1 MTAMQEKD
9 LQRMTPDAKAYFDS
23 LPPMLQTTVMQS
35 NVTMTTRE
43 QLETYCNNVLKSA
56 KSDEE

>member
-1 MTAMQEKD
+1 MQEKD

-35 NVTMTTRE
+35 GVTMTTKE
-43 QLETYCNNVLKSA
+43 QLETYCNNVLN
-56 KSDEE
+56 SDK

>member
-1 MTAMQEKD
+1 MQEKD

-35 NVTMTTRE
+35 GVTMTTRE
-43 QLETYCNNVLKSA
+43 QLETFCNNALKA
-56 KSDEE
+56 AEETE

>member
-1 MTAMQEKD
+1 MQEKD

-43 QLETYCNNVLKSA
+43 QLETFCNNVLNSGR
-56 KSDEE
+56 DNEE